1 MPAVLLDLSLCGT
14 RCKSVLAAY
23 PDLHRFPNP
32 LLYEKVISMN
42 KVALLLPNR
51 ELCDAAASLISQYDL
66 QVVCIEAVD
75 DEEAASRAIALE
87 EAGIEILICRG
98 VQALR
103 IRQAVHIAVVE
114 IKITTQELG
123 ILLVAL
129 KKQLGI
135 AKPKIGFVA
144 LENTLRDVS
153 HVSDIFDVDM
163 QVYLVNDLA
172 DFPAAFEHAL
182 ADGVQAVIGGRTVYR
197 LAKEANIPVGF
208 MLSGTEGIVNALAE
222 AQNISYALT
231 IEKKNTAQMRTL
243 LDYAFEGIMQI
254 SDQGIV
260 QRANST
266 MERLLGKKEGSLV
279 GHHIHSAVPKLNPG
293 AIQAAL
299 QEGTETFG
307 QIIEIDGAELM
318 VNVAPVKSGETIDGA
333 ILAFHESGSV
343 QRIGSRLR
351 QEIYLRGLISRQEF
365 GSVIQ
370 ESRMMRSLISTA
382 RSIAKYEAPILIT
395 GENGAGKSL
404 FARCIH
410 NETSR
415 RENGFVTVDCSG
427 MDAASLNIW
436 LFGNENTPEQPSML
450 ELAQDGTLFLSNID
464 ALPWELQYRLY
475 LVTQGQYYR
484 NGSTRS
490 MNLNIR
496 LIASTTSNLMVLV
509 QQQKFRA
516 DLFYALCVLTLEIP
530 ALRLHRED
538 IPGWVDF
545 YLEMYRKKYT
555 RYIHLSQTVYDL
567 LRGYDWPGNLKQVN
581 SVCERIV
588 LLSPHRTV
596 DVLFVKQLL
605 DMLYPV
611 IQPESNQVVIYKD
624 KHAVEISE
632 LLKKYNGSREKV
644 AQELGISKTTL
655 WRKMKKY
662 GIGSDFSV

>member
-1 MPAVLLDLSLCGT
+1 
-14 RCKSVLAAY
+14 
-23 PDLHRFPNP
+23 
-32 LLYEKVISMN
+32 MN
-42 KVALLLPNR
+42 KVALLLPNQ
-51 ELCDAAASLISQYDL
+51 ELCDAAAALISQYDL

-75 DEEAASRAIALE
+75 DEDAAARAIALE
-87 EAGIEILICRG
+87 EQGVEILICRG

-103 IRQAVHIAVVE
+103 IRQEVHIAVVE
-114 IKITTQELG
+114 IKVTTQELG
-123 ILLVAL
+123 ILLVQL
-129 KKQLGI
+129 KKQLGLT
-135 AKPKIGFVA
+135 KPKIGLVA
-144 LENTLRDVS
+144 LENTLQDVS
-153 HVSDIFDVDM
+153 HVSEIFDVDLN
-163 QVYLVNDLA
+163 VYLANDLV
-172 DFPAAFEHAL
+172 DFPVAFERAL
-182 ADGVQAVIGGRTVYR
+182 SDEVQAVIGGRTVYR
-197 LAKEANIPVGF
+197 LATEAGIPAGF
-208 MLSGTEGIVNALAE
+208 MHSGTEGIRNALAE
-222 AQNISYALT
+222 AQNISYALA

-260 QRANST
+260 QRANSS

-279 GHHIHSAVPKLNPG
+279 GQPIHTAVPKLNPA
-293 AIQAAL
+293 AIQSAL

-307 QIIEIDGAELM
+307 QIMEIDGSELM
-318 VNVAPVKSGETIDGA
+318 VNVAPVKNGEVIDGA
-333 ILAFHESGSV
+333 ILAFHESSSV
-343 QRIGSRLR
+343 QRISSRLR

-365 GSVIQ
+365 DSVIR
-370 ESRMMRSLISTA
+370 ESRMMKNIIGTA
-382 RSIAKYEAPILIT
+382 RSIAKYEAPILIS

-415 RENGFVTVDCSG
+415 RENGFVSVDCSG
-427 MDAASLNIW
+427 MDAASLNAW
-436 LFGNENTPEQPSML
+436 LFGNEHTPDQPSML

-475 LVTQGQYYR
+475 LVTQGLYYR

-490 MNLNIR
+490 ANLNIR
-496 LIASTTSNLMVLV
+496 LIASTTCNLMLLV

-538 IPGWVDF
+538 INGWVDF

-555 RYIHLSQTVYDL
+555 RYIHLSQNVYDL
-567 LRGYDWPGNLKQVN
+567 LRSYDWPGNLKQVN

-596 DVLFVKQLL
+596 DVLFVQQLL
-605 DMLYPV
+605 DVLYPV
-611 IQPESNQVVIYKD
+611 IQQESNQVVVYKD
-624 KHAVEISE
+624 KRAVEISE
-632 LLKKYNGSREKV
+632 LLKKHNGSREKV